1 MSHALEYMVLQINQ
15 FWINDDL
22 LHQVTQETI
31 L

>member
-1 MSHALEYMVLQINQ
+1 MSHALEYMVLQIKQ
-15 FWINDDL
+15 FGINDLL